1 MTMNEELKNVD
12 QVDNDILPKGNS
24 KERCDNVMV
33 HIVDAMMGMGKSSYA
48 IQMMQENTDTNY
60 VYITPYLT
68 EVTRIKTECPNR
80 HFCEPIN
87 KGEGKLDSLHTLLQ
101 QGKNIASTHALFKMT
116 TDETITLLKSKDYVL
131 ILDEVLDVVEQSHLK
146 KNDIDVLLQMQMI
159 RIADDKRVIWNE
171 DKIDFDT
178 KYNDLKEMCIQGNVY
193 YVNGC
198 MLMWT
203 LPVEIFTAFS
213 DVYVLTYLFKG
224 QVQKAYYDLYNV
236 KYTYH
241 SVRKNDEGKYELCPY
256 IEKYDMSEIRSK
268 INILQDEKLN
278 VIGDKE
284 SALSKSWYI
293 KSDRNVVKQL
303 KDNTSNFFKHK
314 VDGKSKDNL
323 WTTFKEYKGSLQG
336 KGYTK
341 GFIAL
346 NTRAS
351 NDYADKSNVAYLA
364 NRYVNPMITGFFYM
378 HNVELDEDAFAL
390 NEMLQLIWRSRIR
403 KGENINVYIPSRR
416 MRELFEEWL
425 KG

>member
-1 MTMNEELKNVD
+1 
-12 QVDNDILPKGNS
+12 
-24 KERCDNVMV
+24 
-33 HIVDAMMGMGKSSYA
+33 
-48 IQMMQENTDTNY
+48 
-60 VYITPYLT
+60 
-68 EVTRIKTECPNR
+68 
-80 HFCEPIN
+80 
-87 KGEGKLDSLHTLLQ
+87 
-101 QGKNIASTHALFKMT
+101 
-116 TDETITLLKSKDYVL
+116 
-131 ILDEVLDVVEQSHLK
+131 
-146 KNDIDVLLQMQMI
+146 
-159 RIADDKRVIWNE
+159 
-171 DKIDFDT
+171 
-178 KYNDLKEMCIQGNVY
+178 MCIQGNVY

-293 KSDRNVVKQL
+293 KSNKHIIKQL
-303 KDNTSNFFKHK
+303 KDNTFNFFNNK
-314 VDGKSKDNL
+314 VKGKSKDNL

-336 KGYTK
+336 NGYTK
-341 GFIAL
+341 GFVAL

-351 NDYADKSNVAYLA
+351 NDYADRSNVAYLV
-364 NRYVNPMITGFFYM
+364 NRYVNPMVTGFFYM
-378 HNVELDEDAFAL
+378 HDVELDEDAFAL
-390 NEMLQLIWRSRIR
+390 SEMLQLIWRSRIR
-403 KGENINVYIPSRR
+403 KGESINVYIPSRR
-416 MRELFEEWL
+416 MRELFEDWL
-425 KG
+425 TE